1 MELLDI
7 LPKLQDWFAVEDH
20 RERTIKG
27 GGRWYYVPHQSIRD
41 RLNEVCPSQWSTA
54 YDGPHMIDGEPIYHC
69 HLTICGVTRTGIG
82 DKSNEPSPYGT
93 AAQRAFRKA
102 FTDAAEQFGIGGYL
116 DEQTSEKTK
125 RSFIKYMQSQSSQS
139 SRLSQSLSNGK
150 AITVNQRQQVESGES
165 PQPRQPRSVDASDQ
179 PFSKT
184 QADPEV
190 QGNEVITDAQRKR
203 LYAIATQEGKY
214 SDYGFR
220 RLIEIRGFTSS
231 RAITQVVYD
240 ELCDCAQ
247 NPELAAFYNQEISAQ
262 AS

>member
-7 LPKLQDWFAVEDH
+7 LPKLHDWFSVEDH
-20 RERTIKG
+20 RDRTIKG
-27 GGRWYYVPHQSIRD
+27 GGRWYYISHQTIRD
-41 RLNEVCPSQWSTA
+41 RLNEVCPGHWSSA
-54 YDGPHMIDGEPIYHC
+54 YDGPHIIDGEPIYHC
-69 HLTICGVTRTGIG
+69 RLTICGVTRTGIG

-102 FTDAAEQFGIGGYL
+102 FTDAAEQFGIGAYL

-125 RSFIKYMQSQSSQS
+125 RSFIKYMQSQD
-139 SRLSQSLSNGK
+139 NGK
-150 AITVNQRQQVESGES
+150 AVTIDQGSQRVESGEPS
-165 PQPRQPRSVDASDQ
+165 QPRLQPRSQ
-179 PFSKT
+179 PRSIDLPAQPC
-184 QADPEV
+184 QADP
-190 QGNEVITDAQRKR
+190 QGQPSEVITDAQRKR

-214 SDYGFR
+214 TDYGFR
-220 RLIEIRGFTSS
+220 RLVEIRGFTSS
-231 RAITQVVYD
+231 RAITQTVYE

>member
-7 LPKLQDWFAVEDH
+7 LPKLHDWFAVEDH

-27 GGRWYYVPHQSIRD
+27 GGRWYYISHQTIRD
-41 RLNEVCPSQWSTA
+41 RLNEVCPGQWSTD

-69 HLTICGVTRTGIG
+69 RLTICGVTRTGIG

-102 FTDAAEQFGIGGYL
+102 FTDAAEQFGIGAYL

-139 SRLSQSLSNGK
+139 PSHGK
-150 AITVNQRQQVESGES
+150 VTTENPERQRVESGES
-165 PQPRQPRSVDASDQ
+165 PPPRSPRSIDSSHQSFRPV
-179 PFSKT
+179 
-184 QADPEV
+184 QADPEAEI
-190 QGNEVITDAQRKR
+190 NEVITDAQRKR

-220 RLIEIRGFTSS
+220 RLVEIRGFTSS
-231 RAITQVVYD
+231 RAITQAVYE